1 MYALAV
7 LGTNRHSSPRGT
19 DAATASVI
27 INWDGVM
34 RADKAKVINEI
45 WDDARIDS
53 FLNKEP
59 MGDESAEFS
68 QLLFAYRS
76 MRVSDF
82 ELFLQRFKDAGGDIN
97 TTNKA
102 GQRLRDIVASHQKSA
117 DFLALLDD

>member
-7 LGTNRHSSPRGT
+7 LGTNRHNGLRGT

-27 INWDGVM
+27 INWNRVM

-53 FLNKEP
+53 FLNKGP
-59 MGDESAEFS
+59 MGDEPAGFS

-76 MRVSDF
+76 MRVRTSSYF
-82 ELFLQRFKDAGGDIN
+82 CGA
-97 TTNKA
+97 
-102 GQRLRDIVASHQKSA
+102 LRTPAVI
-117 DFLALLDD
+117 